1 MTELSVQ
8 PGSKSAVVAH
18 HVDVENQHDMDA
30 MLATLVDE
38 NPIRDEVTG
47 KAYRGVEAVA
57 GRYAELWKA
66 FPDFTATITQLI
78 EKDDDV
84 VMAADFTGTH
94 RGVYKGHEPTDRA
107 FKVRL
112 VNIFHF
118 EGDKIASETIYFD
131 LSSQLRQLG
140 LLDKWDFD

>member
-1 MTELSVQ
+1 MCNRD
-8 PGSKSAVVAH
+8 SKSAVVVH
-18 HVDVENQHDMDA
+18 HVEVENQHDMEA

-57 GRYAELWKA
+57 GRYAELWAA

-84 VMAADFTGTH
+84 IMAADFTGTH
-94 RGVYKGHEPTDRA
+94 LGTYKGHQPTGKA
-107 FKVRL
+107 FKVRP
-112 VNIFHF
+112 
-118 EGDKIASETIYFD
+118 GQY
-131 LSSQLRQLG
+131 LS
-140 LLDKWDFD
+140 F